1 VAVCDLHGGEARVIT
16 AARRIDLLEAIR
28 QRYQALR
35 SVSRDERRSLEIEIR
50 ALAEQ
55 YKATTEEGRLA
66 RRVNPGEVEVETP
79 HRRYG

>member
-1 VAVCDLHGGEARVIT
+1 VIT

-35 SVSRDERRSLEIEIR
+35 SVSRDDRRSLEIEIR

-55 YKATTEEGRLA
+55 YKATTTDDDRVA
-66 RRVNPGEVEVETP
+66 RRVNVDPVYAETP
-79 HRRYG
+79 RRRYG